1 MVVCR
6 QCGKELTNPYS
17 TDICLDC
24 SRENVKKIFNEYPEV
39 KQAFKESID
48 ELKKPEN
55 MKTVTDA
62 LKIRASLLKKP
73 YLPGNILCCIRLNG
87 LAKLH
92 MKLAWNNCLPVW
104 PSAVLFQQHRIL

>member
-1 MVVCR
+1 MVICR

-24 SRENVKKIFNEYPEV
+24 SRENVKKIFKEYPEL

-55 MKTVTDA
+55 RKRMVCDTVRFMQ
-62 LKIRASLLKKP
+62 KIQDIQKK
-73 YLPGNILCCIRLNG
+73 GDDSN
-87 LAKLH
+87 
-92 MKLAWNNCLPVW
+92 V
-104 PSAVLFQQHRIL
+104 

>member
-24 SRENVKKIFNEYPEV
+24 SKENVKKIFNEHPEV

-55 MKTVTDA
+55 RKRMVDDTVRFMQA
-62 LKIRASLLKKP
+62 I
-73 YLPGNILCCIRLNG
+73 
-87 LAKLH
+87 
-92 MKLAWNNCLPVW
+92 
-104 PSAVLFQQHRIL
+104 